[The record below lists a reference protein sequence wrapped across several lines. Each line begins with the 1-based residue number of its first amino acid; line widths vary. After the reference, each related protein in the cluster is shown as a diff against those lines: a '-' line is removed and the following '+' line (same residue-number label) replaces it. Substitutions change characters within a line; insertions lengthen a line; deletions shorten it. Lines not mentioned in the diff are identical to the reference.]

1 MAGLSSVES
10 RIAGAGGGSVP
21 RVTARRMM
29 REAVARRLVPG
40 DRLASE
46 PTLMSYFDVSRGSL
60 RETLRVLSYLGAID
74 VRSGPGGGA
83 RIARPGPRVVGS
95 ALAIALQFRGTTLRG
110 LLEARAVL
118 EPIAARL
125 AAQRADTTDF
135 AMLQACHD
143 RLAASAAP
151 AHRQRERLE
160 FHRLLAA
167 ATGNDVLEL
176 IVTALAWMGDALD
189 RAGPAPGDGSDEAR
203 GALLASI
210 GSGDAVGASE
220 HAAAVIAATTGR
232 LRDGAAR
239 ALDQRVLWPDV
250 DELPDIEDRKDVA
263 TWT

>member
-1 MAGLSSVES
+1 MSSAES
-10 RIAGAGGGSVP
+10 RTVCTARGSVP

-125 AAQRADTTDF
+125 AAQRGDATDL
-135 AMLQACHD
+135 AMLHACHD

-176 IVTALAWMGDALD
+176 VLTALAWMGDALD
-189 RAGPAPGDGSDEAR
+189 RTGPEPGDGSDEAR
-203 GALLASI
+203 GALVAAI
-210 GSGDAVGASE
+210 GCGDAAGAAG
-220 HAAAVIAATTGR
+220 HAATLLAATTSR

-239 ALDQRVLWPDV
+239 VLDQRVLWPDV

>member
-1 MAGLSSVES
+1 MAGLSSAES
-10 RIAGAGGGSVP
+10 QAAATSGSSVP

-60 RETLRVLSYLGAID
+60 RESLRVLAYLGAID
-74 VRSGPGGGA
+74 VRTGPGGGA

-118 EPIAARL
+118 EPLAARM
-125 AAQRADTTDF
+125 AAQRGDATDF
-135 AMLQACHD
+135 AMLHACHA
-143 RLAASAAP
+143 RLTGSTEP
-151 AHRQRERLE
+151 ARRQSERLE

-176 IVTALAWMGDALD
+176 VLTALAWMGAALD
-189 RAGPAPGDGSDEAR
+189 HTEPEQGDGSDEAR
-203 GALLASI
+203 GSLLAAI
-210 GSGDAVGASE
+210 GSGDAAS
-220 HAAAVIAATTGR
+220 ASDYATTVLSATTHR

-239 ALDQRVLWPDV
+239 PLDQRVLWPDV
-250 DELPDIEDRKDVA
+250 DELPDLQDRRDVT

>member
-1 MAGLSSVES
+1 MGGVSSIES
-10 RIAGAGGGSVP
+10 RAAGGSVP

-83 RIARPGPRVVGS
+83 RIALPGPRVVGS

-110 LLEARAVL
+110 LLESRAVL
-118 EPIAARL
+118 EPVAARM
-125 AAQRADTTDF
+125 AAQRGDASDL
-135 AMLQACHD
+135 AMLRACHD
-143 RLAASAAP
+143 RLTASAASA
-151 AHRQRERLE
+151 HRRRERLE

-176 IVTALAWMGDALD
+176 VLTALAWMSDALD
-189 RAGPAPGDGSDEAR
+189 RTGPGPGDGSDEAR
-203 GALLASI
+203 GALLAAI
-210 GSGDAVGASE
+210 GAGDAAGAAG
-220 HAAAVIAATTGR
+220 HAATVLAATTGR

-239 ALDQRVLWPDV
+239 ALDERVLWPDV